1 MVVHGDYLLAKLL
14 GCRLGFERVGRGAGP
29 PCLGFMMGINIY
41 LYTRM
46 AHECLGKAGGKKK
59 MRLKI
64 EKDDIEEMMRLKEKM
79 QYPFSRL
86 DF

>member
-1 MVVHGDYLLAKLL
+1 
-14 GCRLGFERVGRGAGP
+14 
-29 PCLGFMMGINIY
+29 MGIDIY